1 MSKSTSL
8 KSRPRS
14 TRTNPKKQ
22 NPPPL
27 NIRGVAEGA
36 VHTRAPLSTS
46 FPNDAAYI
54 PVPGTTFGGPNTTE
68 GFGKSPHS
76 PTKKGGR
83 KKNRTNR
90 RKKNTR
96 RIKKRKNTRKY

>member
-1 MSKSTSL
+1 MSTSL
-8 KSRPRS
+8 KSMPRS
-14 TRTNPKKQ
+14 TRKTPKKA
-22 NPPPL
+22 NPPAL
-27 NIRGVAEGA
+27 NIQGVDI
-36 VHTRAPLSTS
+36 HTRGPLSTS
-46 FPNDAAYI
+46 F
-54 PVPGTTFGGPNTTE
+54 GGPKTTE